1 MKKQELFEKMEA
13 AKGKKEI
20 VELVKQYFSEL
31 GVNKE
36 GDGRKAQVL
45 ECLEVG
51 MTTKEIAEKI
61 GIKATNVASVLM
73 ALKKDGIQIVR
84 IDGKMFLS
92 NKVNIGFVGKANS
105 DEVKD

>member
-1 MKKQELFEKMEA
+1 MKKTELFEKMEL
-13 AKGKKEI
+13 AKDKKEV

-45 ECLEVG
+45 ECLEIG

-73 ALKKDGIQIVR
+73 ALKKEGQKITR
-84 IDGKMFLS
+84 IDGKMFLTD
-92 NKVNIGFVGKANS
+92 NVNIDFVGKVDA

>member
-1 MKKQELFEKMEA
+1 MKKTELFEKMEA
-13 AKGKKEI
+13 AKGKKEV

-45 ECLEVG
+45 ECLEIG

-73 ALKKDGIQIVR
+73 ALKKEGTQIVR
-84 IDGKMFLS
+84 IDGKMVL
-92 NKVNIGFVGKANS
+92 KERVNIDFVGQVSEDKI
-105 DEVKD
+105 KD

>member
-1 MKKQELFEKMEA
+1 MKKTELFEKMET
-13 AKGKKEI
+13 AKGKNEV

-45 ECLEVG
+45 ECLKTG
-51 MTTKEIAEKI
+51 MTTKQIAETI

-73 ALKKDGIQIVR
+73 ALKKEGTQIVR
-84 IDGKMFLS
+84 IDGKMIL
-92 NKVNIGFVGKANS
+92 KERVNIDFVGKVNS

>member
-1 MKKQELFEKMEA
+1 MKKTELFEKMET
-13 AKGKKEI
+13 AKGKKEV

-45 ECLEVG
+45 ECLKTG
-51 MTTKEIAEKI
+51 MTTKEIAEAI

-73 ALKKDGIQIVR
+73 ALKKEGTQIVR
-84 IDGKMFLS
+84 IDGKMVL
-92 NKVNIGFVGKANS
+92 KERVNIDFVGQVS
-105 DEVKD
+105 EDEVKD

>member
-1 MKKQELFEKMEA
+1 MKKTELFEKMET
-13 AKGKKEI
+13 AKGKKEV

-45 ECLEVG
+45 ECLEIG

-61 GIKATNVASVLM
+61 GIKATNVASILM
-73 ALKKDGIQIVR
+73 ALKKEGHSITR
-84 IDGKMFLS
+84 IDGKMYL
-92 NKVNIGFVGKANS
+92 KERVNIDFVGQVNI
-105 DEVKD
+105 DEVKE

>member
-1 MKKQELFEKMEA
+1 MKKNELFEKMEMV
-13 AKGKKEI
+13 KGKREVI
-20 VELVKQYFSEL
+20 ELVKLYFSEL

-45 ECLEVG
+45 ECLEIG

-73 ALKKDGIQIVR
+73 ALKKEGTQIVR
-84 IDGKMFLS
+84 IDGKMVLAK
-92 NKVNIGFVGKANS
+92 NVNIDFVGKVNS
-105 DEVKD
+105 DEVKE

>member
-1 MKKQELFEKMEA
+1 MKKIELFEQMEF
-13 AKGKKEI
+13 AKNKKEV

-36 GDGRKAQVL
+36 GDGRKAQVM
-45 ECLEVG
+45 ECLEIG

-84 IDGKMFLS
+84 IDGKMVLAK
-92 NKVNIGFVGKANS
+92 NVNIAFVGKVS
-105 DEVKD
+105 EDEVKD

>member
-13 AKGKKEI
+13 AKGKKEV

-45 ECLEVG
+45 ECLEIG

-61 GIKATNVASVLM
+61 GIKATNVASILM
-73 ALKKDGIQIVR
+73 ALKKDGVKVIR
-84 IDGKMFLS
+84 IDGKMVLAK
-92 NKVNIGFVGKANS
+92 NVNIDFVGKINE
-105 DEVKD
+105 DEVKG

>member
-1 MKKQELFEKMEA
+1 MKKNELFEKMDEVR
-13 AKGKKEI
+13 GKKEVI
-20 VELVKQYFSEL
+20 ELVKQYFSEL

-45 ECLEVG
+45 ECLEIG

-73 ALKKDGIQIVR
+73 ALKKDGIQIIR
-84 IDGKMFLS
+84 IDGKMVLAK
-92 NKVNIGFVGKANS
+92 NVNIDFVGKVNE
-105 DEVKD
+105 DEIKE

>member
-1 MKKQELFEKMEA
+1 MKKTELFEKMEA
-13 AKGKKEI
+13 AKGKKE
-20 VELVKQYFSEL
+20 VVDLVKQYFSEL

-45 ECLEVG
+45 ECLKTG
-51 MTTKEIAEKI
+51 MTTKEIAETI

-73 ALKKDGIQIVR
+73 ALKKEGQKITR
-84 IDGKMFLS
+84 IDGKMFLKD
-92 NKVNIGFVGKANS
+92 NVNIDFVGKVNS

>member
-1 MKKQELFEKMEA
+1 MKKVELFEKMEV
-13 AKGKKEI
+13 AKGKREVI
-20 VELVKQYFSEL
+20 DLVKLYFSEL

-45 ECLEVG
+45 ECLEIG

-73 ALKKDGIQIVR
+73 ALKKEGKQITR
-84 IDGKMFLS
+84 IDGKMVLAE
-92 NKVNIGFVGKANS
+92 KVNIAFVGKVNS

>member
-1 MKKQELFEKMEA
+1 MKKNELFEKMEVV
-13 AKGKKEI
+13 KSKKEV

-73 ALKKDGIQIVR
+73 ALKKEGKQITR
-84 IDGKMFLS
+84 IDGKMVLS
-92 NKVNIGFVGKANS
+92 SKVNIDFVGKVNS

>member
-1 MKKQELFEKMEA
+1 MKKTELFEKMETA
-13 AKGKKEI
+13 EGKKEV

-45 ECLEVG
+45 ECLKTG
-51 MTTKEIAEKI
+51 MTTKQIAETI

-73 ALKKDGIQIVR
+73 ALKKEGTQIVR
-84 IDGKMFLS
+84 IDGKMVL
-92 NKVNIGFVGKANS
+92 KERVNIDFVGQVSEDKI
-105 DEVKD
+105 KD

>member
-1 MKKQELFEKMEA
+1 MKKVELFEKMEL
-13 AKGKKEI
+13 AKGKREVI
-20 VELVKQYFSEL
+20 DLVKLYFSEL

-45 ECLEVG
+45 ECLEIG

-73 ALKKDGIQIVR
+73 ALKKEGKQITR
-84 IDGKMFLS
+84 IDGKMVLS
-92 NKVNIGFVGKANS
+92 SKVNIDFVGKVNS

>member
-1 MKKQELFEKMEA
+1 MKKTELFEKMET
-13 AKGKKEI
+13 AKGKKEV

-61 GIKATNVASVLM
+61 VAKGGTSWGAVILGFAVYSAIVVFGIFGVTKIFA
-73 ALKKDGIQIVR
+73 
-84 IDGKMFLS
+84 
-92 NKVNIGFVGKANS
+92 
-105 DEVKD
+105 

>member
-1 MKKQELFEKMEA
+1 MKKNELFEKMEMV
-13 AKGKKEI
+13 KSKKEV

-73 ALKKDGIQIVR
+73 ALKKDGVQVIR
-84 IDGKMFLS
+84 IDGKMVLAK
-92 NKVNIGFVGKANS
+92 NVNIDFVGKINS
-105 DEVKD
+105 DEIKE

>member
-1 MKKQELFEKMEA
+1 MKKTELFEKMETA
-13 AKGKKEI
+13 EGKKEV

-45 ECLEVG
+45 ECLKTG
-51 MTTKEIAEKI
+51 MTTKQIAEAI

-73 ALKKDGIQIVR
+73 ALKKEGTQIVR
-84 IDGKMFLS
+84 IDGKMVL
-92 NKVNIGFVGKANS
+92 KERVNIDFVGQVSEDKI
-105 DEVKD
+105 KD

>member
-1 MKKQELFEKMEA
+1 MKKTELFEKVEK
-13 AKGKKEI
+13 AKGKKEV

-45 ECLEVG
+45 ECLEIG

-73 ALKKDGIQIVR
+73 ALKKDGIEIVR
-84 IDGKMFLS
+84 IYGKMVLAK
-92 NKVNIGFVGKANS
+92 NVNIAFVGKGNE

>member
-1 MKKQELFEKMEA
+1 MKKTELFEKMET
-13 AKGKKEI
+13 AKGKKEV

-73 ALKKDGIQIVR
+73 ALKKDGTQIVR
-84 IDGKMFLS
+84 IDGKMVL
-92 NKVNIGFVGKANS
+92 KERVNIDFVGQVSEDKI
-105 DEVKD
+105 KD

>member
-1 MKKQELFEKMEA
+1 MKKTELFEKMEL
-13 AKGKKEI
+13 AKGKKEV

-36 GDGRKAQVL
+36 GEGRKAQVL
-45 ECLEVG
+45 ECLEIG

-61 GIKATNVASVLM
+61 GIKATNVASLLM
-73 ALKKDGIQIVR
+73 ALKKDGTKIVR
-84 IDGKMFLS
+84 IDGRMVLEK
-92 NKVNIGFVGKANS
+92 NVNIAFVGKVNE

>member
-1 MKKQELFEKMEA
+1 MKKTELFEKMDE
-13 AKGKKEI
+13 AKGKKEV

-61 GIKATNVASVLM
+61 GIHHRELINNQQISVYRILFI
-73 ALKKDGIQIVR
+73 ACEQI
-84 IDGKMFLS
+84 
-92 NKVNIGFVGKANS
+92 
-105 DEVKD
+105 

>member
-1 MKKQELFEKMEA
+1 MKKTELFEKMET
-13 AKGKKEI
+13 AKGKKEV

-45 ECLEVG
+45 ECLEIG

-73 ALKKDGIQIVR
+73 ALKKDGKKITR
-84 IDGKMFLS
+84 IDGKMFLTD
-92 NKVNIGFVGKANS
+92 NVNIDFVGKVS
-105 DEVKD
+105 EDEIKD

>member
-1 MKKQELFEKMEA
+1 MKKTELFEKMEL
-13 AKGKKEI
+13 AKGKKEV

-73 ALKKDGIQIVR
+73 ALKKDGNQIVR
-84 IDGKMFLS
+84 IDGKMVLAK
-92 NKVNIGFVGKANS
+92 NVNIAFVGKDNK
-105 DEVKD
+105 DEIKD

>member
-1 MKKQELFEKMEA
+1 MKKTELFEKMEA
-13 AKGKKEI
+13 AKGKKEV

-51 MTTKEIAEKI
+51 MTTKEIAENI
-61 GIKATNVASVLM
+61 GIKATNVASILM
-73 ALKKDGIQIVR
+73 ALKKDGQKITR
-84 IDGKMFLS
+84 IDGKMVLAK
-92 NKVNIGFVGKANS
+92 NVNIDFVGKVNN

>member
-1 MKKQELFEKMEA
+1 MKKTELFEKMEMV
-13 AKGKKEI
+13 KSKKE
-20 VELVKQYFSEL
+20 VGELVKQYFSEL

-45 ECLEVG
+45 ECLETG

-73 ALKKDGIQIVR
+73 ALKKDGVQTR
-84 IDGKMFLS
+84 ERA
-92 NKVNIGFVGKANS
+92 IG
-105 DEVKD
+105 

>member
-1 MKKQELFEKMEA
+1 MKKTELFEKMETV
-13 AKGKKEI
+13 KSKKEV

-45 ECLEVG
+45 ECLEIG

-73 ALKKDGIQIVR
+73 SLKKDGVQIIR
-84 IDGKMFLS
+84 IDGKMVLAQ
-92 NKVNIGFVGKANS
+92 NVNIDFVGKVNK
-105 DEVKD
+105 DEIKE